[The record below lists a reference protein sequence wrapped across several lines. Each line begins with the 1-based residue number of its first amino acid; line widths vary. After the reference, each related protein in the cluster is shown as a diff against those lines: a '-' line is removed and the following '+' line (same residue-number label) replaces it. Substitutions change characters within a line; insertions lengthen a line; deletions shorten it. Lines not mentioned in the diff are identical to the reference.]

1 MDASS
6 KEAVKMPKKMRAD
19 QREENQ
25 VVLQGGR
32 HGNPARDEKPNR
44 DDRGLAVKVHPP
56 TLYILTQTPGRP
68 SPRKSSPRGVARP
81 WASYRNSRA
90 EQGLWRYVRT
100 ST

>member
-56 TLYILTQTPGRP
+56 TLYILTQNTRP
-68 SPRKSSPRGVARP
+68 SESERVESPRSHPSMGFIQ
-81 WASYRNSRA
+81 
-90 EQGLWRYVRT
+90 E
-100 ST
+100 